1 MNLPSNFGEEN
12 CYQSLYSIEK
22 TYYMKKGIYF
32 LLLISFN
39 VYSQQVIDTLQG
51 TKQVLDEVIVQ
62 SVRVKYSSPISHSN
76 ISKSEMSSRNLGQDL
91 PVLLNFLPSV
101 VTTSDAGAG
110 IGYTG
115 IRIRGVSPQSTNI
128 TINGIPFN
136 DPESHGTYWVNLP
149 DFVSSVESLQ
159 VQRGVGTSTNGSGAF
174 GASINILTD
183 AISESPYAQISN
195 SVGSFNT
202 LKHTVKFSSGKLND
216 SFELSGR
223 LSKIDS
229 DGYIDRAYSDLKS
242 YFIQGAYIKGNT
254 LIKALTFGGH
264 EKTYQSWYGLSL
276 DELQDNRRQNP
287 YTYENEIDN
296 YKQDHYQLHWN
307 QKLNEKWSTNLGL
320 NYTYGR
326 GYFEQ
331 YREADSVDTYG
342 GIVDSDTDQNG
353 NLTGTTDLIRRR
365 WLDNN
370 FYVLNAST
378 NYNSSKLNLMFN
390 TSYST
395 YSGDHFGEVIWARN
409 FSKSSSIRD
418 RYYDGNGKKTD
429 FSLFAKGSLIL
440 NNAFEFYAD
449 FQLRNIN
456 YKTTG
461 YTSDLVNML
470 LDESYSFF
478 NPKFGLSYKLSSQ
491 SMVYGSYSRANREPS
506 RSDFE
511 SNENIKPEQ
520 LNDFEIGWRFR
531 KDGLRLNI
539 NTYYMLYNEQLVLTG
554 ELDDVG
560 SPIRTNSGSSYRM
573 GIEAEA
579 RIKLSEFFLMNTNIT
594 LSSNKNKQTLSKF
607 DGKIVDFGKTNI
619 SFSPDVI
626 ASNTIVFSP
635 KDNLDISFL
644 SKYVGKQ
651 YMGNIDAVNSIL
663 DSYFVN
669 DLNLNYKINPNKT
682 FKEIIISGLINNILD
697 KEYVSNGY
705 YYTYDDTWSV
715 PGQTKTMDGAGYY
728 PQATRNFLIGI
739 TLKF

>member
-1 MNLPSNFGEEN
+1 
-12 CYQSLYSIEK
+12 
-22 TYYMKKGIYF
+22 MKKGIYF

-136 DPESHGTYWVNLP
+136 DPESHGTFWVNLP
-149 DFVSSVESLQ
+149 DFTSSIESLQ

-183 AISESPYAQISN
+183 AISKNPYAEISN
-195 SVGSFNT
+195 SIGSYNT
-202 LKHTVKFSSGKLND
+202 LKHTVKFSTGQLND

-264 EKTYQSWYGLSL
+264 EKTYQSWDGISNDQLL
-276 DELQDNRRQNP
+276 ENRRQNP
-287 YTYENEIDN
+287 LTYENEIDN

-378 NYNSSKLNLMFN
+378 NYNSSNLNLMFN

-409 FSKSSSIRD
+409 FSKGSSIRD
-418 RYYDGNGKKTD
+418 RYYNGNGKKTD

-478 NPKFGLSYKLSSQ
+478 NPKFGLSYKLSPQ

-579 RIKLSEFFLMNTNIT
+579 RIKLSEFFLMNTNVT

-619 SFSPDVI
+619 SFSPDFI

-651 YMGNIDAVNSIL
+651 YMGNIDADNSIL

>member
-1 MNLPSNFGEEN
+1 
-12 CYQSLYSIEK
+12 
-22 TYYMKKGIYF
+22 MKKGFYF

-39 VYSQQVIDTLQG
+39 IYPQQVIDTLQG

-62 SVRVKYSSPISHSN
+62 SIRVKYSSPISHSN

-136 DPESHGTYWVNLP
+136 DAESHGTYWVNLP

-229 DGYIDRAYSDLKS
+229 DGYIDRAFSDLKS
-242 YFIQGAYIKGNT
+242 YFVQGAYNKGNT
-254 LIKALTFGGH
+254 FIKALTFGGH
-264 EKTYQSWYGLSL
+264 EKTYQSWYGVSL
-276 DELQDNRRQNP
+276 EQLQENRRQNP

-579 RIKLSEFFLMNTNIT
+579 RIKLSEFFLMNTNVT

-619 SFSPDVI
+619 SFSPDAI

-669 DLNLNYKINPNKT
+669 DLNFNYNINPSKT

-715 PGQTKTMDGAGYY
+715 SGQIKTLDGAGYY
-728 PQATRNFLIGI
+728 PQATRNFLLGL